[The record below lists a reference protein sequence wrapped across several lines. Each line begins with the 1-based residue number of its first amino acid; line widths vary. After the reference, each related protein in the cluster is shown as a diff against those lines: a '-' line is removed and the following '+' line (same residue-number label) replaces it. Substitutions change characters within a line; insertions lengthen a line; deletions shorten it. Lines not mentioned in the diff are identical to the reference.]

1 MGAIEEEKKRSREAL
16 DTRRNHFNALK
27 RELQRVEDEEAKAK
41 ALVEE
46 AIKQRNINDD
56 QCKKVKAKIKD
67 NRDKFKQQEQEFG
80 FVFRDDMDA
89 VEDQRQ
95 GSMTPRQSIII
106 DVDENQNPQKRIRQ
120 GLQGF
125 EHHLANTSI
134 QYNFS
139 EEEIALLVT
148 QRPEILRRIH
158 QLSSDLEQTNPKI
171 NIIQQ
176 YRQRLQ
182 DFKEKDAKLKEVEKG
197 LNDMKDE
204 CNTLKKRRHDEFN
217 HGFSIISSK
226 LKEMYRLITNGGD
239 AELEPLDA
247 LDPFSEGIQFHVR
260 PLKKSWKQMSKLS
273 GGEKTISS
281 LSLIFALHHYKP
293 SPLYCMDEIDA
304 ALDYK
309 NVAIVGDYIK
319 KRARNSQFLII
330 SLRNNMFEL
339 AEKLVGIYKTFDITK
354 TVTINPNR
362 LKERIMEGAAAEP
375 NHDPN
380 EEQKQQF

>member
-1 MGAIEEEKKRSREAL
+1 MSAL
-16 DTRRNHFNALK
+16 DRS
-27 RELQRVEDEEAKAK
+27 LQ
-41 ALVEE
+41 
-46 AIKQRNINDD
+46 N
-56 QCKKVKAKIKD
+56 
-67 NRDKFKQQEQEFG
+67 
-80 FVFRDDMDA
+80 
-89 VEDQRQ
+89 
-95 GSMTPRQSIII
+95 
-106 DVDENQNPQKRIRQ
+106 ENPN
-120 GLQGF
+120 
-125 EHHLANTSI
+125 
-134 QYNFS
+134 
-139 EEEIALLVT
+139 
-148 QRPEILRRIH
+148 
-158 QLSSDLEQTNPKI
+158 I

-176 YRQRLQ
+176 YRAKLL
-182 DFKEKDAKLKEVEKG
+182 DFKEKDGRLKEVEKVFG
-197 LNDMKDE
+197 SMKDE
-204 CNTLKKRRHDEFN
+204 HHTLKKKRHDEFMQ
-217 HGFSIISSK
+217 GFGIISQK

-239 AELEPLDA
+239 AELEALDA

-354 TVTINPNR
+354 TVTINPNK
-362 LKERIMEGAAAEP
+362 LKAKIM
-375 NHDPN
+375 N
-380 EEQKQQF
+380 EEQGNNENEENQQPNRAADNQMHITT

>member
-1 MGAIEEEKKRSREAL
+1 MAAL
-16 DTRRNHFNALK
+16 DRS
-27 RELQRVEDEEAKAK
+27 LQ
-41 ALVEE
+41 
-46 AIKQRNINDD
+46 N
-56 QCKKVKAKIKD
+56 
-67 NRDKFKQQEQEFG
+67 
-80 FVFRDDMDA
+80 
-89 VEDQRQ
+89 
-95 GSMTPRQSIII
+95 
-106 DVDENQNPQKRIRQ
+106 ENPN
-120 GLQGF
+120 
-125 EHHLANTSI
+125 
-134 QYNFS
+134 
-139 EEEIALLVT
+139 
-148 QRPEILRRIH
+148 
-158 QLSSDLEQTNPKI
+158 I

-176 YRQRLQ
+176 YRAKLL
-182 DFKEKDAKLKEVEKG
+182 DFKEKDGRLKEVEKVFG
-197 LNDMKDE
+197 TMKDE
-204 CNTLKKRRHDEFN
+204 HHMLKKKRHDEFMQ
-217 HGFSIISSK
+217 GFGIISQK

-239 AELEPLDA
+239 AELEALDA

-354 TVTINPNR
+354 TVTINPNK
-362 LKERIMEGAAAEP
+362 LKAKIM
-375 NHDPN
+375 N
-380 EEQKQQF
+380 EEQGNNENEENQQPNRAADNQMQITT

>member
-1 MGAIEEEKKRSREAL
+1 
-16 DTRRNHFNALK
+16 
-27 RELQRVEDEEAKAK
+27 
-41 ALVEE
+41 
-46 AIKQRNINDD
+46 
-56 QCKKVKAKIKD
+56 
-67 NRDKFKQQEQEFG
+67 
-80 FVFRDDMDA
+80 
-89 VEDQRQ
+89 
-95 GSMTPRQSIII
+95 
-106 DVDENQNPQKRIRQ
+106 
-120 GLQGF
+120 
-125 EHHLANTSI
+125 
-134 QYNFS
+134 
-139 EEEIALLVT
+139 
-148 QRPEILRRIH
+148 
-158 QLSSDLEQTNPKI
+158 LSSDLEQTNPKI

-319 KRARNSQFLII
+319 KRARNS
-330 SLRNNMFEL
+330 
-339 AEKLVGIYKTFDITK
+339 
-354 TVTINPNR
+354 
-362 LKERIMEGAAAEP
+362 
-375 NHDPN
+375 
-380 EEQKQQF
+380 